1 MTTWCFDLD
10 GTLADLYNSENWL
23 ENLENEKSGVFL
35 KLPLLLDADAFKRWA
50 VERLAIG
57 DKIEVIT
64 WLPRGASDE
73 YERICA
79 DEKTEWVKKH
89 FPFISEIHCL
99 SYGVPKQY
107 AIKKRSAL
115 MILIDDNE
123 EVLQM
128 WKTNVHR
135 NGILASDFINEYL

>member
-1 MTTWCFDLD
+1 MGYWVGFEDIAEDSKFFICFSNISLI
-10 GTLADLYNSENWL
+10 
-23 ENLENEKSGVFL
+23 
-35 KLPLLLDADAFKRWA
+35 PL
-50 VERLAIG
+50 I
-57 DKIEVIT
+57 
-64 WLPRGASDE
+64 
-73 YERICA
+73 
-79 DEKTEWVKKH
+79 H

-99 SYGVPKQY
+99 SYGMPKQY

-128 WKTNVHR
+128 WKTNVRR